1 MNNFCNLEMT
11 QFPSIIYI
19 CHASCFRHVRK
30 LEKYYIESFLLIA
43 FVEFVVSQ
51 VYSHFMQDCIIW
63 HFFETLKPF
72 VLLYICSAPIY
83 EIDIDCSLL
92 LRLVDSYGILE
103 LIRNVEHNCKC
114 ALWPSNHFERVII
127 SNFYQKHLY

>member
-1 MNNFCNLEMT
+1 MT

-51 VYSHFMQDCIIW
+51 VYSHFIARLYNLTLFRD
-63 HFFETLKPF
+63 FETFRF
-72 VLLYICSAPIY
+72 VIY
-83 EIDIDCSLL
+83 M
-92 LRLVDSYGILE
+92 
-103 LIRNVEHNCKC
+103 
-114 ALWPSNHFERVII
+114 
-127 SNFYQKHLY
+127 